1 MLDYELIGEH
11 LRQIRDSAHMSQ
23 LEVADYLGITPSA
36 LSQYEKGKRRIEALQ
51 LEKLSH
57 LYGVTLGAFFGR
69 REPKADWEETLRS
82 MSQSLSAANKAG
94 IAYLIQ
100 QIKNFENLFKITDL
114 SFPGIPH
121 PPFAALGEE
130 VFADYEVE
138 EYAHKARNFFNLGSA
153 PLRDLK
159 SFLESQGYHVF
170 AAPFGQANT
179 DISGLFFMH
188 PELGPIIAFNE
199 NQSYGRAI
207 FTMIHEMAHSLFHY
221 NRPTILC
228 RSTDSRNVEFFAERF
243 AAYFLMPGEA
253 LHEQLKLLNIKTVST
268 PEELVH
274 LSRYF
279 GVSYRAMKRRL
290 ERENQLRPSCNLD
303 DVKPIRLARS
313 LGYQPTRYEYG
324 IRPLPLEMQF
334 PRMSLALT
342 HRAIAQELIS
352 EARAAE
358 MLGLSDL
365 ELEEYFHG
373 IETEE
378 GELASDDYA

>member
-1 MLDYELIGEH
+1 
-11 LRQIRDSAHMSQ
+11 
-23 LEVADYLGITPSA
+23 
-36 LSQYEKGKRRIEALQ
+36 
-51 LEKLSH
+51 
-57 LYGVTLGAFFGR
+57 
-69 REPKADWEETLRS
+69 
-82 MSQSLSAANKAG
+82 
-94 IAYLIQ
+94 
-100 QIKNFENLFKITDL
+100 
-114 SFPGIPH
+114 
-121 PPFAALGEE
+121 
-130 VFADYEVE
+130 
-138 EYAHKARNFFNLGSA
+138 
-153 PLRDLK
+153 
-159 SFLESQGYHVF
+159 
-170 AAPFGQANT
+170 
-179 DISGLFFMH
+179 
-188 PELGPIIAFNE
+188 
-199 NQSYGRAI
+199 
-207 FTMIHEMAHSLFHY
+207 
-221 NRPTILC
+221 
-228 RSTDSRNVEFFAERF
+228 
-243 AAYFLMPGEA
+243 MPGEA

-378 GELASDDYA
+378 GELASDEYA

>member
-1 MLDYELIGEH
+1 MVNYELIGERI
-11 LRQIRDSAHMSQ
+11 RQMRDLSQMSQ
-23 LEVADYLGITPSA
+23 QEVALYLGITPSA

-57 LYGVTLGAFFGR
+57 LYSVPLSTFFGR
-69 REPKADWEETLRS
+69 SIPKADWEETLRS
-82 MSQSLSAANKAG
+82 MSQSLSVTAKTG
-94 IAYLIQ
+94 IAYLVEQ
-100 QIKNFENLFKITDL
+100 VKALENLFKITNL
-114 SFPGIPH
+114 SLPGVPH

-130 VFADYEVE
+130 AFADYEVE

-170 AAPFGQANT
+170 AAPFGQSKA

-228 RSTDSRNVEFFAERF
+228 RSMDSRNVEFFAERF

-303 DVKPIRLARS
+303 DVKPVHLARS

-373 IETEE
+373 TETEE
-378 GELASDDYA
+378 GELASDEYA

>member
-1 MLDYELIGEH
+1 MIDYEPIGER
-11 LRQIRDSAHMSQ
+11 LRQTRDSAQMSQ
-23 LEVADYLGITPSA
+23 QEVAAYLGITASA

-51 LEKLSH
+51 LEKLGH
-57 LYGVTLGAFFGR
+57 LYGVPLGVFFGR
-69 REPKADWEETLRS
+69 SEPKADWEEALRA
-82 MSQSLSAANKAG
+82 MARDLSSVSKAG
-94 IAYLIQ
+94 ISYLIEQ
-100 QIKNFENLFKITDL
+100 VKTLATFYKITN
-114 SFPGIPH
+114 FPVPGIPH

-130 VFADYEVE
+130 SFADYEVE
-138 EYAHKARNFFNLGSA
+138 EYAQKARNFFNLGNA

-159 SFLESQGYHVF
+159 NFLEGQGYHVF
-170 AAPFGQANT
+170 SVPFGQADT
-179 DISGLFFMH
+179 DLSGLFFMH

-199 NQSYGRAI
+199 NQSFGRTI

-228 RSTDSRNVEFFAERF
+228 RSKDSRNIEFFAERF
-243 AAYFLMPGEA
+243 AAYFLIPSKA
-253 LHEQLKLLNIKTVST
+253 LHEQLRLLNIKTVST

-290 ERENQLRPSCNLD
+290 ERENQLRSSCNLD
-303 DVKPIRLARS
+303 DVKPVHLARS
-313 LGYQPTRYEYG
+313 LGYQPTPYEYG
-324 IRPLPLEMQF
+324 IRPFPLEMRF
-334 PRMSLALT
+334 PRMSLALAYT
-342 HRAIAQELIS
+342 AIAQGHLS

-378 GELASDDYA
+378 GEQAADEYV

>member
-1 MLDYELIGEH
+1 MMDYEFIGER
-11 LRQIRDSAHMSQ
+11 LRQIRDSAQMSQ
-23 LEVADYLGITPSA
+23 QEVAAYLGITPSA

-57 LYGVTLGAFFGR
+57 LYGVPLGTFFGR
-69 REPKADWEETLRS
+69 TDPKADWEETLRS
-82 MSQSLSAANKAG
+82 MSQSLSTETKAG
-94 IAYLIQ
+94 IAYLIEQ
-100 QIKNFENLFKITDL
+100 VKALETLFKITNIPFL
-114 SFPGIPH
+114 GIPH

-130 VFADYEVE
+130 AFADYEVE

-188 PELGPIIAFNE
+188 PDLGPIIAFNE

-228 RSTDSRNVEFFAERF
+228 RSMDSRNVEFFAERF

-303 DVKPIRLARS
+303 DVKPVHLARS

-342 HRAIAQELIS
+342 HTAIAQKLIS

-373 IETEE
+373 IDTEE
-378 GELASDDYA
+378 GELASDEYA